1 MDFIVPEDTYKA
13 RSASFSAGWFHALG
27 SCGID
32 ELPFQPIA
40 KKKKTI
46 ENEKL
51 CIYLLRMD
59 HCSFSKAA
67 LVDIKSFQSFCLR
80 WEPTVTK
87 YSDDAGETEAHD
99 QHVRHLKI
107 STNNI
112 LIPVVIGKQRSWKAG
127 QSPPSPAELLSD
139 ICCCCERCGVW
150 QYGKLHLLC
159 IFHSKELLHSTENA
173 DIDDV
178 QPYTS
183 LIPLHA
189 RWTEETVALHQPF
202 R

>member
-1 MDFIVPEDTYKA
+1 MRNCAFIYSVWTTVLSVRLLWLTLNHFKV
-13 RSASFSAGWFHALG
+13 SVCAGNQLWPNTATT
-27 SCGID
+27 
-32 ELPFQPIA
+32 PA
-40 KKKKTI
+40 
-46 ENEKL
+46 
-51 CIYLLRMD
+51 
-59 HCSFSKAA
+59 
-67 LVDIKSFQSFCLR
+67 
-80 WEPTVTK
+80 
-87 YSDDAGETEAHD
+87 ETEAHD